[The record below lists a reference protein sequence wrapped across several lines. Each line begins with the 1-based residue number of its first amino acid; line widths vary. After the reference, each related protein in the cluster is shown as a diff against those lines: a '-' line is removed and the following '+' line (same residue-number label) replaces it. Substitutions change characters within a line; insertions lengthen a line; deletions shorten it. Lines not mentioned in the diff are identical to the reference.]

1 MPKAPLPP
9 DVVDFIKE
17 RRPGIVSTVRA
28 DGSPHAAT
36 TWYMWTGEHIL
47 LNMDRSRRRLA
58 NMEREPRIALTVI
71 DGDNWGRSVTLLGR
85 IERFYPDAELAD
97 IDKLALRYQ
106 GYVFE
111 ARVRDSVT
119 ALMKVEQWHGCDVD
133 HIWGFPGQT

>member
-17 RRPGIVSTVRA
+17 RRPGIVSTVRP

-36 TWYMWTGEHIL
+36 AWYMWTGEHIL

-119 ALMKVEQWHGCDVD
+119 ALMKVEQ
-133 HIWGFPGQT
+133 

>member
-17 RRPGIVSTVRA
+17 RRPGIVSTVRP

-36 TWYMWTGEHIL
+36 AWYLWTGEHIL

-119 ALMKVEQWHGCDVD
+119 ALMKVEQWHGWDVD